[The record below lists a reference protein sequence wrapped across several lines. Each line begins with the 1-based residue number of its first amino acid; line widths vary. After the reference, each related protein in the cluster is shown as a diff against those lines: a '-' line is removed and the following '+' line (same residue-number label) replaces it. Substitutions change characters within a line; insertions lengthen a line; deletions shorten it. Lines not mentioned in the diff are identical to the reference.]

1 MLEYFIQNND
11 ICRDN
16 ILFLIQGIKKISGVH
31 FKVSNVFAYMMP
43 VGITFFLLG
52 QDWKI
57 DRHSYIVKESSRFNN
72 LANILEQNFFKKHN
86 S

>member
-1 MLEYFIQNND
+1 MSDVL
-11 ICRDN
+11 
-16 ILFLIQGIKKISGVH
+16 
-31 FKVSNVFAYMMP
+31 AYMMP

-72 LANILEQNFFKKHN
+72 LANILEQHFFKKHN
-86 S
+86 